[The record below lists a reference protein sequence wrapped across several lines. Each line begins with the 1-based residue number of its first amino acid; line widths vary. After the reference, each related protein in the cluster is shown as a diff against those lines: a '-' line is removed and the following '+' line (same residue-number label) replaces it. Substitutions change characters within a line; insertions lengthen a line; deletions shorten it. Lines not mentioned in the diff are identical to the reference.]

1 MVVYHFTWGW
11 VGVTM
16 VDSLLDKKLSK
27 KFDTLAE
34 KKANIQKEEDA
45 LCKQFLAEISSETIV
60 YVLDTV
66 QTSGH
71 PKQRKVSEMLR
82 NKYEED
88 ELSFDDIMK
97 LNELY
102 KSNCRNMNNK
112 GD

>member
-1 MVVYHFTWGW
+1 MI
-11 VGVTM
+11 
-16 VDSLLDKKLSK
+16 DSLFDKKLSK
-27 KFDTLAE
+27 KFDTLAG

-60 YVLDTV
+60 YVLDTI
-66 QTSGH
+66 QATGH
-71 PKQRKVSEMLR
+71 PKQRKKSEMLR

-88 ELSFDDIMK
+88 DLSFDDIME

-102 KSNCRNMNNK
+102 KSNCRNMSNK

>member
-1 MVVYHFTWGW
+1 
-11 VGVTM
+11 M

-34 KKANIQKEEDA
+34 KKADIQKEEDA
-45 LCKQFLAEISSETIV
+45 LCKQFLSEVSPETIV

-66 QTSGH
+66 QASGH
-71 PKQRKVSEMLR
+71 PKQRKASEMLR

-102 KSNCRNMNNK
+102 KSNCRSISNK